1 MSVRLSS
8 AARGSERLAARR
20 RRLRRRALT
29 ALGIL
34 ALLSFGALI
43 YGLWQPAV
51 RIARIE
57 VQGADASLAPLE
69 TPAQARPDIS
79 DALSLTGLETIARG
93 ALEGSY
99 LGVIPRDSIFFFPAS
114 RIRAGILATHTDI
127 AAVSISRI
135 GFSGISIKTDMR
147 VPIARWCGTAASSLG
162 DSPLEGSLPSVGSEC
177 FLFDASGFVYAT
189 ATEAFSSVI
198 GSNPDKTLTPFVL
211 FDSLQADA
219 VVPVGATL
227 KDADRLPAVFD
238 FARQL
243 GLSGPSIAAIVIRG
257 DEVDFFLAS
266 GGPRLTYLLG
276 SEQNAFTA
284 LVSAKGALNL
294 SDPSL
299 QYVDLR
305 FPGKVYL
312 KKKE

>member
-20 RRLRRRALT
+20 RRLRRRALI

-57 VQGADASLAPLE
+57 VQGADASL
-69 TPAQARPDIS
+69 
-79 DALSLTGLETIARG
+79 ETIARD
-93 ALEGSY
+93 ALQGSY

-114 RIRAGILATHTDI
+114 HIRAGILATHTDI

-147 VPIARWCGTAASSLG
+147 VPIARWCGIAAAPSLG

-243 GLSGPSIAAIVIRG
+243 GLSGPSIAVIVIRG